1 MPVQREKWMS
11 VVGDSEYVLVRAA
24 AECEVVKEDA

>member
-1 MPVQREKWMS
+1 MPVQREKWMW
-11 VVGDSEYVLVRAA
+11 VVGDSEYVRAA